1 MVLWIIFSTFA
12 PKFGH
17 FFVVK
22 GLRHILLLLIIGLYA
37 CGCSDLSIQ
46 ENTSHSSEASG
57 GVSSVIND
65 ISDDYAK
72 RLQQHYDWTDA
83 ITSSYQLSSNNQE
96 NRLRTRRHERISTSW
111 QLRTNEHQQYA
122 ALLRQASSI
131 SHIINRIVAI
141 SSIVPLSLPAEQIS
155 FPFHSFW

>member
-1 MVLWIIFSTFA
+1 MVLWIIFSIFA

-37 CGCSDLSIQ
+37 CSCSELSIQ
-46 ENTSHSSEASG
+46 ENASHSSEMGS

-72 RLQQHYDWTDA
+72 HLQQQYDWTDA

-96 NRLRTRRHERISTSW
+96 NRLRTRRHERLTTSW
-111 QLRTNEHQQYA
+111 QLRTSEHQQHA
-122 ALLRQASSI
+122 ALLRKQYIAHYQPNSGNI
-131 SHIINRIVAI
+131 K
-141 SSIVPLSLPAEQIS
+141 
-155 FPFHSFW
+155 HSAT